1 MKHYSFSSIITPVKT
16 YELFI
21 ACIVLLVGLL
31 FATVIFLYPNVKKV
45 QEVVSQKQ
53 QLDERY
59 AVLKRKDSQMNTM
72 SEQAYAKFLLRMERI
87 IPQSKDF
94 VSLFSTF
101 DALEQKTN
109 VTIAQTEF
117 QFGVVSTNS
126 AQLIKSS
133 LAGAYVVPFRAVV
146 SAPIAQISQFLD
158 SLSDL
163 SGRYL
168 TAEDVQWTFST
179 DTMVKMSLSG
189 QAYFLPV
196 SGKIG
201 AIDTPIPALTVAQ
214 QKLFNE
220 IMALPLPQTEISPG
234 EPVDIGKT
242 NLFE

>member
-1 MKHYSFSSIITPVKT
+1 MKHYSLSSVFTILKT
-16 YELFI
+16 YEIFI
-21 ACIVLLVGLL
+21 ASIVLLVGLL
-31 FATVIFLYPNVKKV
+31 FGTVLFLFPNVKKV
-45 QEVVSQKQ
+45 QEVFSQKQ

-59 AVLKRKDSQMNTM
+59 AVLKRKDSQLNTM
-72 SEQAYAKFLLRMERI
+72 SEQDYTQFLLRMERI

-109 VTIAQTEF
+109 VTITQTEF

-146 SAPIAQISQFLD
+146 SAPVERISLFLD
-158 SLSDL
+158 TLSDL

-168 TAEDVQWTFST
+168 TAEDVQWSFSS
-179 DTMVKMSLSG
+179 DSVIKMSLSG
-189 QAYFLPV
+189 QAYFLPI

-201 AIDTPIPALTVAQ
+201 AIDAPIPALTVAQ
-214 QKLFNE
+214 QTLFDE
-220 IMALPLPQTEISPG
+220 IMSLPLPQTDISVG
-234 EPVDIGKT
+234 DPVDIGKT